1 MQSIA
6 CSSCDI
12 DDWWYFHKNIRLW
25 VARTQLT
32 FQMLTLLKNIYIA
45 RESIQ
50 IHGTANIWPW

>member
-32 FQMLTLLKNIYIA
+32 FQMLT
-45 RESIQ
+45 
-50 IHGTANIWPW
+50 